1 MWSIALLI
9 NTSTWSEF
17 KEKWKLFCIVFLQ
30 LYAANGVTHKDN
42 KDILLQKIRDI
53 KSDPN
58 TVDAIKLTEPIRDVN
73 GTITSNIYSYQS
85 GDEEENDGDELNNW
99 PSRLTK
105 PKKIIDEER
114 ESNSTDSPFKTEIN
128 KIYHDALIFV
138 GISSQKQADNTR
150 KGILNLFKYLTN
162 YFMPTLPIW
171 SNLLLEESRLKPIE
185 ERWRQSSCKRGHG
198 HYTKNP
204 DEPLFANLVSSLL
217 ACKNDVNCDLKLPT
231 LLPDWLNTVVGL
243 ILSTRNNIRH
253 LDNLSSSL
261 FCNSKLINVIS
272 TFVDKWTSGTA
283 SDGDLANIT
292 STLSTQ
298 ELPESSERSAYILEQ
313 ILIPLLPCHLLVNK
327 IYSCKYC
334 DSKVKMQM
342 TITSIPVNTTKTGL
356 NLEHL
361 IYSFFLPTQSD
372 FLCSLCNKPTIRNIE
387 VVQWPPVLIININDI
402 QTHAKFL
409 KPTYVISLNHFSNWL
424 AIGSPSAFI
433 YDLICFNSLIQS
445 GTSTTMTFM
454 DRNSLPTDIF
464 KLQIKLTDSN
474 GIKSSY
480 KPVALLL
487 LSRYND
493 SIAVIKPEGNKFIQY
508 TGDTYSKTVPISYLK
523 MIDLFN
529 ISGSIL
535 CFHRQVNLA
544 ALMTNIL

>member
-1 MWSIALLI
+1 M
-9 NTSTWSEF
+9 
-17 KEKWKLFCIVFLQ
+17 
-30 LYAANGVTHKDN
+30 
-42 KDILLQKIRDI
+42 
-53 KSDPN
+53 
-58 TVDAIKLTEPIRDVN
+58 
-73 GTITSNIYSYQS
+73 
-85 GDEEENDGDELNNW
+85 
-99 PSRLTK
+99 
-105 PKKIIDEER
+105 IDEF
-114 ESNSTDSPFKTEIN
+114 SN
-128 KIYHDALIFV
+128 A
-138 GISSQKQADNTR
+138 
-150 KGILNLFKYLTN
+150 LFKYSIKSLN
-162 YFMPTLPIW
+162 K
-171 SNLLLEESRLKPIE
+171 SNNTDSIMLEESRLKPIE

-204 DEPLFANLVSSLL
+204 DEPLFTDLVSSLL
-217 ACKNDVNCDLKLPT
+217 TCKNDVNCDLKLPT
-231 LLPDWLNTVVGL
+231 LSPDWLNTVVGL

-261 FCNSKLINVIS
+261 FYNSKLINVIS

-445 GTSTTMTFM
+445 GTSTTMHLNDTGVITKQIFSSSYIDGILSDSCDIGSIPSLEGSNPITNHPAMLHVIENPYLYDIFTSIFHGIHPVTFDYKWLRTMYHGGNTGCHM
-454 DRNSLPTDIF
+454 DRVYMNRGSSELLTCWIPLDNIALDMSVLAILEGSHRMDRSENDIYT
-464 KLQIKLTDSN
+464 KLQHTYADMDVERDKLQGTGWFTEDPMEFYHLNEACQSCDSH
-474 GIKSSY
+474 
-480 KPVALLL
+480 PVW
-487 LSRYND
+487 
-493 SIAVIKPEGNKFIQY
+493 KT
-508 TGDTYSKTVPISYLK
+508 TGD
-523 MIDLFN
+523 F
-529 ISGSIL
+529 
-535 CFHRQVNLA
+535 
-544 ALMTNIL
+544 